1 MTLTVCFIV
10 SAERRRGV
18 KEPPRVYKNMF
29 YESSCL
35 FSQNKQS
42 GQNVRFIVNREN
54 LSETNKEAS
63 RSANVS
69 GLIQPRSVLT
79 QILLIVDKNIKH

>member
-1 MTLTVCFIV
+1 
-10 SAERRRGV
+10 
-18 KEPPRVYKNMF
+18 MF

-69 GLIQPRSVLT
+69 GLIQPRPVLT